1 MFKMS
6 YNIEIGSYRLKH
18 VESVKI
24 TRSVENL
31 MDTATIVTPAT
42 VFNKALEVQEKLKA
56 SSPVKIQLGYDD
68 NLKTEFEGYLKSVKT
83 DGGSLT
89 LECEDALYLFKG
101 SVKNAEYK
109 NITVKTL
116 LQKTVLE
123 LESGNKELRDRH
135 ITINCQFDFSYE
147 KFTTVNASGLEVLK
161 KIHDEAK
168 PNIFLKDNVLHIQP
182 LYFDMGLP
190 TIAYNM
196 AVNIDRDG
204 MNLKY
209 RRADERKLKVTA
221 KGKNSAGK
229 EISVTIGEPNGDTE
243 TINFPGVTTE
253 EQLKKLAQTAH
264 DGKVYEGY
272 EGDFTAWL
280 VPYIEPGYSVM
291 LKDDD
296 DEVKNGKY
304 YVLKVDTTFDS
315 SGGKRIIGLGKKL

>member
-1 MFKMS
+1 MFKMC
-6 YNIEIGSYRLKH
+6 YNIEIGTYRLKH

-24 TRSVENL
+24 SRSVENL

-42 VFNKALEVQEKLKA
+42 VFNKALEVQSKLKP
-56 SSPVKIQLGYDD
+56 SLPVKIQLGYNE

-89 LECEDALYLFKG
+89 LECEDALYLFRE
-101 SVKNAEYK
+101 SIKNAEYK
-109 NITVKTL
+109 NISVKNL
-116 LQKTVLE
+116 LQRIIREMEQTNALLKDKGIVV
-123 LESGNKELRDRH
+123 
-135 ITINCQFDFSYE
+135 NCQFDFSYE

-253 EQLKKLAQTAH
+253 AQLKELAQTAH

-315 SGGKRIIGLGKKL
+315 SGGKRVIGLGKKL

>member
-1 MFKMS
+1 MFKMC

-24 TRSVENL
+24 SRSVENL

-42 VFNKALEVQEKLKA
+42 VFNKALEVQDKLTV
-56 SSPVKIQLGYDD
+56 SSPVKIQLGYNDK
-68 NLKTEFEGYLKSVKT
+68 LQTEFDGYLKSVKT

-89 LECEDALYLFKG
+89 LECEDALYLFNG

-109 NITVKTL
+109 NITVKNL
-116 LQKTVLE
+116 LQQIVRE
-123 LESGNKELRDRH
+123 LEQCNEDLKKLH
-135 ITINCQFDFSYE
+135 ISIDCKFDFSYE

-168 PNIFLKDNVLHIQP
+168 PNIFIKDNVLHIQP
-182 LYFDMGLP
+182 LYADMGLP

-221 KGKNSAGK
+221 KGKNKDGK
-229 EISVTIGEPNGDTE
+229 EISVTVGEPNGDTE
-243 TINFPGVTTE
+243 TINFPGITTE
-253 EQLKKLAQTAH
+253 AQLRKLAQTAH

-272 EGDFTAWL
+272 EGDFTSWL
-280 VPYIEPGYSVM
+280 VPYIEPGYSVQ
-291 LKDDD
+291 LRDND

-315 SGGKRIIGLGKKL
+315 SGGKRVIGLGKKL

>member
-24 TRSVENL
+24 SRSVENL

-42 VFNKALEVQEKLKA
+42 VFNKALEVQSKLTPGIK
-56 SSPVKIQLGYDD
+56 VTIQLGYND
-68 NLKTEFEGYLKSVKT
+68 NLKTEFDGYLKSVKT

-89 LECEDALYLFKG
+89 LECEDALYLFRG

-109 NITVKTL
+109 NITVKNL
-116 LQKTVLE
+116 LQKILLE
-123 LESGNKELRDRH
+123 LQKDDKRLSD
-135 ITINCQFDFSYE
+135 IDINCQFDFSYE
-147 KFTTVNASGLEVLK
+147 KFTTVNASGFEVLK

-168 PNIFLKDNVLHIQP
+168 PDIFLKGNVLHIQP
-182 LYFDMGLP
+182 LYADMGLP
-190 TIAYNM
+190 TVAYNM
-196 AVNIDRDG
+196 SVNIDREG

-229 EISVTIGEPNGDTE
+229 EISVTVGEPNGDTE

-253 EQLKKLAQTAH
+253 AQLKELANTAYN
-264 DGKVYEGY
+264 GKVYEGY
-272 EGDFTAWL
+272 EGDFTSWL

-315 SGGKRIIGLGKKL
+315 SGGKRVIGLGKKLD

>member
-116 LQKTVLE
+116 LQKIVLE

-253 EQLKKLAQTAH
+253 EQLKKLAQIAH

-315 SGGKRIIGLGKKL
+315 SGGKRIIGLGKKI

>member
-1 MFKMS
+1 MC

-24 TRSVENL
+24 SRSVENL

-42 VFNKALEVQEKLKA
+42 VFNKALEVQSKLTPGIK
-56 SSPVKIQLGYDD
+56 VTIQLGYND
-68 NLKTEFEGYLKSVKT
+68 NLKTEFDGYLKSVKT

-89 LECEDALYLFKG
+89 LECEDALYLFRG

-109 NITVKTL
+109 NITVKNL
-116 LQKTVLE
+116 LQKILLE
-123 LESGNKELRDRH
+123 LQKDDKRLSD
-135 ITINCQFDFSYE
+135 IDINCQFDFSYE
-147 KFTTVNASGLEVLK
+147 KFTTVNASGFEVLK

-168 PNIFLKDNVLHIQP
+168 PDIFLKGNVLHIQP
-182 LYFDMGLP
+182 LYADMGLP
-190 TIAYNM
+190 TVAYNM
-196 AVNIDRDG
+196 SVNIDREG

-229 EISVTIGEPNGDTE
+229 EISVTVGEPNGDTE

-253 EQLKKLAQTAH
+253 AQLKELANTAYN
-264 DGKVYEGY
+264 GKVYEGY
-272 EGDFTAWL
+272 EGDFTSWL
-280 VPYIEPGYSVM
+280 VPYIEPGYNVM

-315 SGGKRIIGLGKKL
+315 SGGKRVIGLGKKLD

>member
-6 YNIEIGSYRLKH
+6 YNIEIGTYRLKH

-24 TRSVENL
+24 SRSVENL

-42 VFNKALEVQEKLKA
+42 VFNKALEVQSKLKP
-56 SSPVKIQLGYDD
+56 SMQVKIQLGYND

-116 LQKTVLE
+116 LQKIVLE

-253 EQLKKLAQTAH
+253 AQLKELAQTAH

>member
-24 TRSVENL
+24 SRSVENL

-42 VFNKALEVQEKLKA
+42 VFNKALEVQSKLTPGIK
-56 SSPVKIQLGYDD
+56 VIIQLGYNDK
-68 NLKTEFEGYLKSVKT
+68 LKTEFDGYLKSVKT

-89 LECEDALYLFKG
+89 LECEDALHLFTG

-109 NITVKTL
+109 NITVKNL
-116 LQKTVLE
+116 LQQIVRE
-123 LESGNKELRDRH
+123 LEQSNKELRDRH
-135 ITINCQFDFSYE
+135 ITINSLFDFSYE

-168 PNIFLKDNVLHIQP
+168 PNIFIKDNVLHIQP
-182 LYFDMGLP
+182 LYADMELP

-221 KGKNSAGK
+221 KGKNKDGK
-229 EISVTIGEPNGDTE
+229 EISVTVGEPNGDTE
-243 TINFPGVTTE
+243 TINFPGITTE
-253 EQLKKLAQTAH
+253 AQLRKLAQTAH

-272 EGDFTAWL
+272 EGDFTSWL
-280 VPYIEPGYSVM
+280 VPYIEPGYSVQ
-291 LKDDD
+291 LRDN

-315 SGGKRIIGLGKKL
+315 SGGKRVIELGKKL

>member
-6 YNIEIGSYRLKH
+6 YNIEIGTYRLKH

-24 TRSVENL
+24 SRSVENL

-42 VFNKALEVQEKLKA
+42 VFNKALEVQSKLKP
-56 SSPVKIQLGYDD
+56 SMQVKIQLGYDD

-116 LQKTVLE
+116 LQKIVLE

-253 EQLKKLAQTAH
+253 AQLKELAQTAH

-315 SGGKRIIGLGKKL
+315 SGGKRIVGLGKKL

>member
-1 MFKMS
+1 MQ
-6 YNIEIGSYRLKH
+6 
-18 VESVKI
+18 KI
-24 TRSVENL
+24 
-31 MDTATIVTPAT
+31 
-42 VFNKALEVQEKLKA
+42 
-56 SSPVKIQLGYDD
+56 
-68 NLKTEFEGYLKSVKT
+68 
-83 DGGSLT
+83 
-89 LECEDALYLFKG
+89 
-101 SVKNAEYK
+101 
-109 NITVKTL
+109 
-116 LQKTVLE
+116 VLE

-243 TINFPGVTTE
+243 TINFPGMTTE
-253 EQLKKLAQTAH
+253 AQLKELANTAYN
-264 DGKVYEGY
+264 GKVYEGY
-272 EGDFTAWL
+272 EGDFTSWL

-315 SGGKRIIGLGKKL
+315 SGGKRVIGLGKKL

>member
-6 YNIEIGSYRLKH
+6 YNIEIGTYRLKH

-24 TRSVENL
+24 SRSVENL

-42 VFNKALEVQEKLKA
+42 VFNKALEVQSKLKP
-56 SSPVKIQLGYDD
+56 SMQVKIQLGYDD

-116 LQKTVLE
+116 LQKIVLE

-253 EQLKKLAQTAH
+253 AQLKELAQTAH

>member
-24 TRSVENL
+24 SRSVENL

-42 VFNKALEVQEKLKA
+42 VFNKALEVQSKLTPGIK
-56 SSPVKIQLGYDD
+56 VTIQLGYND
-68 NLKTEFEGYLKSVKT
+68 NLKTEFDGYLKSVKT

-89 LECEDALYLFKG
+89 LECEDALYLFRG

-109 NITVKTL
+109 NITVKNL
-116 LQKTVLE
+116 LQKILLE
-123 LESGNKELRDRH
+123 LQKNDKRLSD
-135 ITINCQFDFSYE
+135 IDINCQFDFSYE
-147 KFTTVNASGLEVLK
+147 KFTTVNASGFEVLK

-168 PNIFLKDNVLHIQP
+168 PDIFLKGNVLHIQP
-182 LYFDMGLP
+182 LYADMGLP
-190 TIAYNM
+190 TVAYNM
-196 AVNIDRDG
+196 SVNIDREG

-229 EISVTIGEPNGDTE
+229 EISVTVGEPNGDTE

-253 EQLKKLAQTAH
+253 AQLKELANTAYN
-264 DGKVYEGY
+264 GKVYEGY
-272 EGDFTAWL
+272 EGDFTSWL
-280 VPYIEPGYSVM
+280 VPYIEPGYNVM

-315 SGGKRIIGLGKKL
+315 SGGKRVIGLGKKLD

>member
-56 SSPVKIQLGYDD
+56 SSPVKIQLGNDD

-89 LECEDALYLFKG
+89 LECEDALYLFRG

-109 NITVKTL
+109 NITVMTL
-116 LQKTVLE
+116 LQKMILE
-123 LESGNKELRDRH
+123 LEQGNEDLKKLH
-135 ITINCQFDFSYE
+135 ITLNCQYDFSYE

-315 SGGKRIIGLGKKL
+315 SGGKRIVGLGKKL

>member
-1 MFKMS
+1 MC
-6 YNIEIGSYRLKH
+6 YNIEIGTYRLKH

-24 TRSVENL
+24 SRSVENL

-42 VFNKALEVQEKLKA
+42 VFNKALEVQSKLKP
-56 SSPVKIQLGYDD
+56 SLPVKIQLGYNE

-89 LECEDALYLFKG
+89 LECEDALYLFRE
-101 SVKNAEYK
+101 SIKNAEYK
-109 NITVKTL
+109 NISVKNL
-116 LQKTVLE
+116 LQRIIREMEQTNALLKDKGIVV
-123 LESGNKELRDRH
+123 
-135 ITINCQFDFSYE
+135 NCQFDFSYE

-253 EQLKKLAQTAH
+253 AQLKELAQTAH

-315 SGGKRIIGLGKKL
+315 SGGKRVIGLGKKL

>member
-1 MFKMS
+1 MS

-116 LQKTVLE
+116 LQKIVLE

-253 EQLKKLAQTAH
+253 AQLKELAQTAH

>member
-116 LQKTVLE
+116 LQKIVLE

-253 EQLKKLAQTAH
+253 AQLKELAQTAH

>member
-89 LECEDALYLFKG
+89 LECEDALYLFRG
-101 SVKNAEYK
+101 SVKNAENK

-116 LQKTVLE
+116 LQKMILE
-123 LESGNKELRDRH
+123 LEQGNEDLKKLH
-135 ITINCQFDFSYE
+135 ITLNCQYDFSYE

-221 KGKNSAGK
+221 KGKNSARK

-315 SGGKRIIGLGKKL
+315 SGGKRIVGLGKKL

>member
-89 LECEDALYLFKG
+89 LECEDALYLFRG

-116 LQKTVLE
+116 LQKMILE
-123 LESGNKELRDRH
+123 LEQGNEDLKKLH
-135 ITINCQFDFSYE
+135 ITLNCQYDFSYE

-253 EQLKKLAQTAH
+253 AQLKELAQTAH

-315 SGGKRIIGLGKKL
+315 SGGKRIVGLGKKL

>member
-24 TRSVENL
+24 SRSVENL

-42 VFNKALEVQEKLKA
+42 VFNKALEVQSKLTPGIK
-56 SSPVKIQLGYDD
+56 VTIQLGYND
-68 NLKTEFEGYLKSVKT
+68 NLKTEFDGYLKSVKT

-89 LECEDALYLFKG
+89 LECEDALYLFRG

-109 NITVKTL
+109 NITVKNL
-116 LQKTVLE
+116 LQKILLE
-123 LESGNKELRDRH
+123 LQKDDKRLSD
-135 ITINCQFDFSYE
+135 IDINCQFDFSYE
-147 KFTTVNASGLEVLK
+147 KFTTVNASGFEVLK

-168 PNIFLKDNVLHIQP
+168 PDIFLKGNVLHIQP
-182 LYFDMGLP
+182 LYADMGLP
-190 TIAYNM
+190 TVAYNM
-196 AVNIDRDG
+196 SVNIDRDG

-229 EISVTIGEPNGDTE
+229 EISVTVGEPNGDTE

-253 EQLKKLAQTAH
+253 AQLKELANTAYN
-264 DGKVYEGY
+264 GKVYEGY
-272 EGDFTAWL
+272 EGDFTSWL

-315 SGGKRIIGLGKKL
+315 SGGKRVIGLGKKLD

>member
-6 YNIEIGSYRLKH
+6 YNIEIGTYRLKH

-24 TRSVENL
+24 SRSVENL

-42 VFNKALEVQEKLKA
+42 VFNKALEVQSKLKP
-56 SSPVKIQLGYDD
+56 SMQVKIQLGYDD

-89 LECEDALYLFKG
+89 LECEDALYLFRG

-109 NITVKTL
+109 NITVKNL
-116 LQKTVLE
+116 LQRIIRE
-123 LESGNKELRDRH
+123 LEQGNEDLKKLH
-135 ITINCQFDFSYE
+135 ITLDCKFDFSYE
-147 KFTTVNASGLEVLK
+147 KFTTVNASGFEVLK

-168 PNIFLKDNVLHIQP
+168 PDIFLKGNVLHVQP
-182 LYFDMGLP
+182 LYADMGLP
-190 TIAYNM
+190 TVAYNM
-196 AVNIDRDG
+196 SVNIDRDG

-253 EQLKKLAQTAH
+253 AQLKELAQTAH

>member
-89 LECEDALYLFKG
+89 LECEDALYLFHE

-116 LQKTVLE
+116 LQKIICE
-123 LESGNKELRDRH
+123 LEQNNKKLKERK
-135 ITINCQFDFSYE
+135 IQVNCQYDFSYE

-190 TIAYNM
+190 VIAYNM
-196 AVNIDRDG
+196 AVNIDREG

-243 TINFPGVTTE
+243 TIKFPGITTE
-253 EQLKKLAQTAH
+253 EQLRKLAQTAH

-280 VPYIEPGYSVM
+280 IPYIEPGYSVM
-291 LKDDD
+291 LKDADD
-296 DEVKNGKY
+296 KVKNGKY

>member
-1 MFKMS
+1 MFKMC
-6 YNIEIGSYRLKH
+6 YNIEIGTYRLKH

-24 TRSVENL
+24 SRSVENL

-42 VFNKALEVQEKLKA
+42 VFNKALEVQEKLKV
-56 SSPVKIQLGYDD
+56 SSPVKIQLGYNE

-89 LECEDALYLFKG
+89 LECEDALYLFRG
-101 SVKNAEYK
+101 SIKNAEYK
-109 NITVKTL
+109 NITVKNL
-116 LQKTVLE
+116 LQKIIRE
-123 LESGNKELRDRH
+123 LEQNNKKLIERN
-135 ITINCQFDFSYE
+135 IQVNCQFDFSYE
-147 KFTTVNASGLEVLK
+147 KFTTVNASGFEVLK

-168 PNIFLKDNVLHIQP
+168 PDIFLKGNVLHIQP
-182 LYFDMGLP
+182 LYADMGLP
-190 TIAYNM
+190 TVAYNM
-196 AVNIDRDG
+196 SVNIDREG

-229 EISVTIGEPNGDTE
+229 EISVTVGEPNGDTE

-253 EQLKKLAQTAH
+253 AQLRELANTAYN
-264 DGKVYEGY
+264 GKVYEGY
-272 EGDFTAWL
+272 EGDFTSWL

-315 SGGKRIIGLGKKL
+315 SGGKRVIGLGKKL

>member
-56 SSPVKIQLGYDD
+56 NSRVLVQLGYDD

-89 LECEDALYLFKG
+89 LECEDALYLFRG

-116 LQKTVLE
+116 LQKIVHEMEQSNSQLKDKRITV
-123 LESGNKELRDRH
+123 
-135 ITINCQFDFSYE
+135 NCLFDFTYE

-291 LKDDD
+291 LKDAD

>member
-89 LECEDALYLFKG
+89 LECEDALYLFRG
-101 SVKNAEYK
+101 SVKNAENK

-116 LQKTVLE
+116 LQKMILE
-123 LESGNKELRDRH
+123 LEQGNEDLKKLH
-135 ITINCQFDFSYE
+135 ITLNCQYDFSYE

-253 EQLKKLAQTAH
+253 AQLKELAQTAH

-280 VPYIEPGYSVM
+280 EPYIEPGYSVM

-315 SGGKRIIGLGKKL
+315 SGGKRIVGLGKKL